1 MPRAAYGYFCSESKG
16 EIMNNGQRDQYET
29 IGIVKNV
36 IDGGRNPVVVMINRN
51 KRTKEFSFQ
60 FGLLRRGHVDSI
72 RYWKEESLLKMAS
85 LAKFVSMLVLADQMG
100 AATLSEEILEKAVKD
115 SPFLEMVQKYVPEEN
130 KEKFS
135 ITLGDRARNR

>member
-1 MPRAAYGYFCSESKG
+1 
-16 EIMNNGQRDQYET
+16 MNNGQRDQYET

-135 ITLGDRARNR
+135 MTLGDRARNR